1 MSVTNFTLDTELS
14 DNWNLWIH
22 KSKNDWTIKGFE
34 NIYTIKSIRDFWTL
48 NNSWES
54 NGGIH
59 LNQYFLMKNNIHPI
73 WEHPDNKLGG
83 CWSFKIKESQ
93 SQELWDDLAQYLVSG
108 NLSPNNNE
116 INGISITK
124 KKNGW
129 VVLKIW
135 NKSNK
140 KSSLKNINYDILK
153 KWGLDV
159 IYISHLTN

>member
-1 MSVTNFTLDTELS
+1 MNISIETELN
-14 DNWNLWIH
+14 DNWTLWNH
-22 KSKNDWTIKGFE
+22 TSKNDWTING
-34 NIYTIKSIRDFWTL
+34 YTKLYTVKTIGDFWRLT
-48 NNSWES
+48 NSWEK
-54 NGGIH
+54 NGGIY
-59 LNQYFLMKNNIHPI
+59 LNQYFLMKNNIYPI
-73 WEHPDNKLGG
+73 WEDDNNRNGG
-83 CWSFKIKESQ
+83 CWSFKVKESV
-93 SQELWDDLAQYLVSG
+93 SQELWNDLSIYLVSG
-108 NLSPNNNE
+108 NLSPDYDE

>member
-1 MSVTNFTLDTELS
+1 MSISLETKLS
-14 DNWNLWIH
+14 DKWNLWLH
-22 KSKNDWTIKGFE
+22 KSKNDWTIKGY
-34 NIYTIKSIRDFWTL
+34 NNLYTIETIKDFWNLT
-48 NNSWES
+48 NSWEN

-59 LNQYFLMKNNIHPI
+59 LNQYFLMKNEIHPI
-73 WEHPDNKLGG
+73 WEHKDNLKGG
-83 CWSFKIKESQ
+83 CWSFKVKENL
-93 SQELWDDLAQYLVSG
+93 SQELWDDLATYLVSG
-108 NLSPNNNE
+108 NLSPEYDE

-135 NKSNK
+135 NRDNK